1 MGSRSDMFIVWRNL
15 TFNKTRFALSVAGV
29 ALALMLVL
37 ILAGFRTGL
46 LLQITAYLRNS
57 PGSLVVAQS
66 GVRGFFGVSSM
77 LPVGAAEE
85 AGRIDPD
92 ARIVPILTQSGY
104 LTLHGKRI
112 YVFLIGYDP
121 VRGGG
126 PWRLAEGREPQSGLE
141 VVADRRLARQHGI
154 AIGDSL
160 TVGRLKFPVVGLSE
174 GTASWMTS
182 LVFIRRASLEKL
194 LLTPDLVSYLMVT
207 PGPGIDPAAG
217 QQQLQRIDGVD
228 VWTKTEM
235 ITADLKTFAPL
246 FAPITL
252 MTVIAFTV
260 GVLLTGLVA
269 YTDVIERRR
278 EYGVLK
284 ALGAGPWRLYALIG
298 AQAAIVTVLGAAAGT
313 VLAYAVAQLIM
324 TLRPQFLVSV
334 DPLAL
339 VTALGLGSVMALLA
353 ALLPAR
359 IIAVLPPSE
368 VFRR

>member
-1 MGSRSDMFIVWRNL
+1 MFIVWRNL
-15 TFNKTRFALSVAGV
+15 TINRARFALSVAGV

-46 LLQITAYLRNS
+46 LLQTTAYLRNS

-85 AGRIDPD
+85 VGRIDPR
-92 ARIVPILTQSGY
+92 ARVIPILTQSGY
-104 LTLHGKRI
+104 VNLHGKRI
-112 YVFLIGYDP
+112 YVFLIGSDP
-121 VRGGG
+121 ASGGG
-126 PWRLAEGREPQSGLE
+126 PWRLAEGRQPQQGLE

-154 AIGDSL
+154 RLGNTL
-160 TVGRLKFPVVGLSE
+160 EVGRLKFPVVGLSE

-182 LVFIRRASLEKL
+182 LVFIRRAALEEL
-194 LLTPDLVSYLMVT
+194 LLTPDLVSFLLVT
-207 PGPGIDPAAG
+207 PPPGVDPATA
-217 QQQLQRIDGVD
+217 QQQLRRLDGVD
-228 VWTKTEM
+228 VWTKGEM
-235 ITADLKTFAPL
+235 IGADLRTFAPL

-252 MTVIAFTV
+252 MTVIAFAV

-278 EYGVLK
+278 EHGVLK
-284 ALGAGPWRLYALIG
+284 ALGASVWRLYRQIG
-298 AQAAIVTVLGAAAGT
+298 AQAAIVTTLGAAAGT
-313 VLAYAVAQLIM
+313 VLAYGVAQLI
-324 TLRPQFLVSV
+324 TGLRPQFLVSI
-334 DPLAL
+334 DPSAL
-339 VTALGLGSVMALLA
+339 RTALGLGSAMALLA

-359 IIAVLPPSE
+359 IIAALPPSE